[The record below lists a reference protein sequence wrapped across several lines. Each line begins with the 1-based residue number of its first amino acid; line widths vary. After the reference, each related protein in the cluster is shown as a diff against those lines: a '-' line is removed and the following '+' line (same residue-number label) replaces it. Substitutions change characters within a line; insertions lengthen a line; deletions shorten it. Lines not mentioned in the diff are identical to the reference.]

1 MATKKLDEPMIGFLS
16 APLEPSKQSVKSATS
31 SSRPTKGKTRRR
43 VNDASA
49 DFDQIERR
57 VNHSFDLKKSA
68 ESDDDESVTASM
80 VFSVRDGVDQEYV
93 LQLLRELEQLSDPKE
108 YSYSFKE
115 LTNRDT
121 LQKRGFTAYVML
133 RSLDL
138 SGEEV
143 IEVAKVLCEMYLG
156 HPTPPWEKVK
166 ELASDT
172 FGQYIVTSNVAEYLG
187 KGVEP
192 SKILVTVVTAQ
203 CMRLEA
209 AVLSTYVETLWAMQS
224 WMRPDQREV
233 DAAFSNLRGVTKHPV
248 TSIRMMNIGREERFP
263 SGYQLEITSHPHLN
277 GVVNSYF
284 EKLTKT
290 MNRSEAFSKVQQL
303 AKLLFGEAPR
313 KKEVERAS
321 AELVDRAD
329 PRNDLDKLR
338 LSRDAQFLANEM
350 GAEALGRRI
359 RRWRQRNNL
368 SATDLAKL
376 IGVSVQAVSSW
387 ENGYTPPSYAS
398 IKLMA
403 ICFGIPAQTLELGVQ
418 DDEPSAK
425 PQATNGSFDERYVEV
440 NLYDVQ
446 FSAGSGNL
454 APEYHLDEEAEPL
467 AFRRSFFQ
475 NKGIDPKYARCFR
488 VDGDSMQPYL
498 EDGNIVLVDCREV
511 SRIKDGKVYAVRYA
525 DELRVKRLKRSFEGD
540 YVLLSDNA
548 DYEPVTIP
556 RDAENFA
563 IIGEVRWRAG

>member
-16 APLEPSKQSVKSATS
+16 PSLEVKARRTADGAGISSLKIKKHNLS
-31 SSRPTKGKTRRR
+31 SSKAKKEPTPRGLM
-43 VNDASA
+43 DL
-49 DFDQIERR
+49 IEG
-57 VNHSFDLKKSA
+57 DTKEAKPKLELKA
-68 ESDDDESVTASM
+68 LQPNPE
-80 VFSVRDGVDQEYV
+80 V
-93 LQLLRELEQLSDPKE
+93 LATLLKELEALVSPVADEVE
-108 YSYSFKE
+108 YSIKE

-121 LQKRGFTAYVML
+121 LAKRGFTAYAML

-138 SGEEV
+138 TDEMA
-143 IEVAKVLCEMYLG
+143 IEVAKVLCDIYLG
-156 HPTPPWEKVK
+156 TSTPPWEKVK
-166 ELASDT
+166 ALASDIYS
-172 FGQYIVTSNVAEYLG
+172 QYLVTANVIEYLG
-187 KGVEP
+187 KDTDPREV
-192 SKILVTVVTAQ
+192 LVTTVKGQ
-203 CMRLEA
+203 CMKHES
-209 AVLSTYVETLWAMQS
+209 AVLSAYVETLWAMQS
-224 WMRPDQREV
+224 WLRPDTHEV
-233 DAAFSNLRGVTKHPV
+233 EMAIRAMRRVTDEAPPHAHMRIKAEGKWSNGMRIEMPTH
-248 TSIRMMNIGREERFP
+248 RH
-263 SGYQLEITSHPHLN
+263 LEPM
-277 GVVNSYF
+277 VNEYF
-284 EKLTKT
+284 EKRAKT
-290 MNRSEAFSKVQQL
+290 HGENDAAMMAPQI
-303 AKLLFGEAPR
+303 AKLLMGELPSR
-313 KKEVERAS
+313 KDVSRAAAEVAERTS
-321 AELVDRAD
+321 S
-329 PRNDLDKLR
+329 DLEAKPT

-350 GAEALGRRI
+350 GAEALGKRI
-359 RRWRQRNNL
+359 RRWRLRNNL

-387 ENGYTPPSYAS
+387 ENGYTPPSFAS

-403 ICFGIPAQTLELGVQ
+403 ICFGIPAQTLELGIQ
-418 DDEPSAK
+418 DDAPSAK
-425 PQATNGSFDERYVEV
+425 PQATNNGFDERYVEV

-454 APEYHLDEEAEPL
+454 APEYHLDEGAEPL

-498 EDGNIVLVDCREV
+498 TDGDIVLVDCREV
-511 SRIKDGKVYAVRYA
+511 SRIKDGKVYAIRYA